1 MSKKFDM
8 DIIDNAVTIEVNL
21 PMEECEIIN
30 NQLMKG
36 IEYWRLAAFRN
47 LDQTLHVECENQAPK
62 KVRLISKRKKYS
74 SKDIDIE
81 TILAEL
87 TGKYIPQFPKVER
100 YIKDPPNRNKVKC
113 FSELKT
119 QLIQYGKYVKET
131 ENLFLKNV
139 CLLGQWLT
147 LGYKVYRYD
156 KLVKRNKQL
165 PLRFEKWILDNCGIT
180 KTMLYKYRNFAKLV
194 CNAPKLIHCRV
205 GLNYFVQH
213 HDTLMTYFKDNESIW
228 KHQLV
233 CDCDSCKTF
242 K

>member
-1 MSKKFDM
+1 M
-8 DIIDNAVTIEVNL
+8 
-21 PMEECEIIN
+21 
-30 NQLMKG
+30 
-36 IEYWRLAAFRN
+36 
-47 LDQTLHVECENQAPK
+47 
-62 KVRLISKRKKYS
+62 
-74 SKDIDIE
+74 
-81 TILAEL
+81 AEL

-165 PLRFEKWILDNCGIT
+165 PLRFEKVDF
-180 KTMLYKYRNFAKLV
+180 R
-194 CNAPKLIHCRV
+194 
-205 GLNYFVQH
+205 
-213 HDTLMTYFKDNESIW
+213 
-228 KHQLV
+228 
-233 CDCDSCKTF
+233 
-242 K
+242 